1 VEFVFSQ
8 EQFLPAA
15 IDKLHDDAFVV
26 PDTFYRGENI
36 EDAIGFQ
43 GWQRSG
49 QISSVYSKG
58 KLT

>member
-1 VEFVFSQ
+1 MEFVFSQ

-43 GWQRSG
+43 GWH
-49 QISSVYSKG
+49 
-58 KLT
+58 